1 MAGGRELVVV
11 GRIVRPHG
19 VQGAVRVH
27 ATGPT
32 LEAAGPG
39 TRLLARGRRGERRLT
54 LAERSGAAPRLVLR
68 FKEVAGREEAEALVG
83 MELLVPEAELPEIR
97 DANTYYVRDLL
108 GCEVR
113 AGGRTLGTVTEVH
126 PGPAND
132 ALEVASPEG
141 PPVLVPFTAD
151 AVVELDLAARRIVV
165 RPDLLDEG

>member
-11 GRIVRPHG
+11 GRVGRAHG
-19 VQGAVRVH
+19 VRGAVRVQ

-39 TRLLARGRRGERRLT
+39 TELVARGRQGERRLT
-54 LAERSGAAPRLVLR
+54 LAERSGAAPRLILR
-68 FKEVAGREEAEALVG
+68 FEEVAGREEAETLAG
-83 MELLVPEAELPEIR
+83 MELFVPESELPEIP
-97 DANTYYVRDLL
+97 DADTYYVRDLL

-113 AGGRTLGTVTEVH
+113 TGERILGTVTEVH

-132 ALEVASPEG
+132 ALEVASPQG
-141 PPVLVPFTAD
+141 PVLVPFTAD
-151 AVVELDLAARRIVV
+151 AVLKLDLAARRIVI